1 MVFLIRAMFGKALK
15 TNDALAF
22 AVLTG
27 CLRVSKE
34 SIFTGLNNFK
44 ILSITDTRFDEQ
56 FGFTDAEVQK
66 LLSDYHLE
74 NRFRE
79 VKEWYDGY
87 RFGKAD
93 VYCPWDVINFVDRAK
108 DDPEAKPEAYWI
120 NTSGN
125 DLVKRFIDKAH
136 KTTKNEIE
144 RLIAGEVI
152 ENELRLDLTY
162 EEIDQSI
169 ENLWSVL
176 FTTGYLTQVGRTEEG
191 AYRLVIP
198 NREVREVFR
207 LQINEWFKRSIFSNA
222 ERLTTFW
229 KPEGDSMA
237 LTKPYILVGG
247 IVLFVALLFFFTK
260 LPEIKPEEEKE
271 VTAIVEE
278 KPAAS
283 IWKRRQFVRSVVAQF
298 CYCAAQTGI
307 FGFFINYVTEM
318 DPGISN
324 LRASRILAF
333 GGMALFMIGRLS
345 VSFTMK
351 WLAPGRL
358 LTWYSLLS
366 AVCMA
371 LVVASVGT
379 LSLYALYLS
388 FFFMS
393 IMFPTIFALGLEGM
407 GVYTKKA
414 SSYIVMG
421 VAGGAFS
428 PMLMGY
434 IGEEN
439 MALGFIV
446 PLIAFLYILYFAI
459 KCKR

>member
-1 MVFLIRAMFGKALK
+1 MEKQKKQSLVAAPGGKSYWVPFILITSLFLLWGFAHGLLDVLNKHFQGVFTMTKAESGLVQFSTYIAYFLMALPAGAFMKRYGYRKGIIMGLLLFAIGAFGFIPAAFLHSATPFLIALFVIACGLCILETAANPYSTILGPSASAAQRLNLSQSFNGLGWILGPLVGGLLIFGA
-15 TNDALAF
+15 
-22 AVLTG
+22 
-27 CLRVSKE
+27 S
-34 SIFTGLNNFK
+34 
-44 ILSITDTRFDEQ
+44 
-56 FGFTDAEVQK
+56 
-66 LLSDYHLE
+66 
-74 NRFRE
+74 
-79 VKEWYDGY
+79 
-87 RFGKAD
+87 
-93 VYCPWDVINFVDRAK
+93 
-108 DDPEAKPEAYWI
+108 
-120 NTSGN
+120 
-125 DLVKRFIDKAH
+125 
-136 KTTKNEIE
+136 
-144 RLIAGEVI
+144 
-152 ENELRLDLTY
+152 
-162 EEIDQSI
+162 
-169 ENLWSVL
+169 
-176 FTTGYLTQVGRTEEG
+176 
-191 AYRLVIP
+191 
-198 NREVREVFR
+198 
-207 LQINEWFKRSIFSNA
+207 
-222 ERLTTFW
+222 
-229 KPEGDSMA
+229 EGDSMA

-260 LPEIKPEEEKE
+260 LPEIKPEEEEE

-345 VSFTMK
+345 GSFTMK

-459 KCKR
+459 KCNR

>member
-1 MVFLIRAMFGKALK
+1 MEKQKKQLLVAAPGGKSYLVPFILITSLFLLWGFAHGLLDVLNKHFQGVFTMTKAESGLVQFSTYIAYFLMALPAGAFMKRYGYRKGIIMGLLLFAIGAFGFIPAAFLHSATPFLIALFVIACGLCILETVANPYSTILGPSASAAQRLNLSQSFNGLGWILGPLVGGLLIFGA
-15 TNDALAF
+15 
-22 AVLTG
+22 
-27 CLRVSKE
+27 S
-34 SIFTGLNNFK
+34 
-44 ILSITDTRFDEQ
+44 
-56 FGFTDAEVQK
+56 
-66 LLSDYHLE
+66 
-74 NRFRE
+74 
-79 VKEWYDGY
+79 
-87 RFGKAD
+87 
-93 VYCPWDVINFVDRAK
+93 
-108 DDPEAKPEAYWI
+108 
-120 NTSGN
+120 
-125 DLVKRFIDKAH
+125 
-136 KTTKNEIE
+136 
-144 RLIAGEVI
+144 
-152 ENELRLDLTY
+152 
-162 EEIDQSI
+162 
-169 ENLWSVL
+169 
-176 FTTGYLTQVGRTEEG
+176 
-191 AYRLVIP
+191 
-198 NREVREVFR
+198 
-207 LQINEWFKRSIFSNA
+207 
-222 ERLTTFW
+222 
-229 KPEGDSMA
+229 EGDSMA

-260 LPEIKPEEEKE
+260 LPEIKPEEEEE

-283 IWKRRQFVRSVVAQF
+283 LWKRRQFVRSVVAQF

-345 VSFTMK
+345 GSFTMK

-459 KCKR
+459 KCNR

>member
-1 MVFLIRAMFGKALK
+1 MEKQKKQSLVAAPGGKSYLVPFILITSLFLLWGFAHGLLDVLNKHFQGVFTMTKAESGLVQFSTYIAYFLMALPAGAFMKRYGYRKGIIMGLLLFAIGAFGFIPAAFLHSATPFLIALFVIACGLCILETAANPYSTILGPSASAAQRLNLSQSFNGLGWILGPLVGGLLIFGA
-15 TNDALAF
+15 
-22 AVLTG
+22 
-27 CLRVSKE
+27 S
-34 SIFTGLNNFK
+34 
-44 ILSITDTRFDEQ
+44 
-56 FGFTDAEVQK
+56 
-66 LLSDYHLE
+66 
-74 NRFRE
+74 
-79 VKEWYDGY
+79 
-87 RFGKAD
+87 
-93 VYCPWDVINFVDRAK
+93 
-108 DDPEAKPEAYWI
+108 
-120 NTSGN
+120 
-125 DLVKRFIDKAH
+125 
-136 KTTKNEIE
+136 
-144 RLIAGEVI
+144 
-152 ENELRLDLTY
+152 
-162 EEIDQSI
+162 
-169 ENLWSVL
+169 
-176 FTTGYLTQVGRTEEG
+176 
-191 AYRLVIP
+191 
-198 NREVREVFR
+198 
-207 LQINEWFKRSIFSNA
+207 
-222 ERLTTFW
+222 
-229 KPEGDSMA
+229 EGDSMA

-345 VSFTMK
+345 GSFTMK

-459 KCKR
+459 KCNR

>member
-1 MVFLIRAMFGKALK
+1 MEKQKKQSLVAAPGGKSYLVPFILITSLFLLWGFAHGLLDVLNKHFQGVFTMTKAESGLVQFSTYIAYFLMALPAGAFMKRYGYRKGIIMGLLLFAIGAFGFIPAAFLHSATPFLIALFVIACGLCILETAANPYSTILGPLASAAQRLNLSQSFNGLGWILGPLVGGLLIFGA
-15 TNDALAF
+15 
-22 AVLTG
+22 
-27 CLRVSKE
+27 S
-34 SIFTGLNNFK
+34 
-44 ILSITDTRFDEQ
+44 
-56 FGFTDAEVQK
+56 
-66 LLSDYHLE
+66 
-74 NRFRE
+74 
-79 VKEWYDGY
+79 
-87 RFGKAD
+87 
-93 VYCPWDVINFVDRAK
+93 
-108 DDPEAKPEAYWI
+108 
-120 NTSGN
+120 
-125 DLVKRFIDKAH
+125 
-136 KTTKNEIE
+136 
-144 RLIAGEVI
+144 
-152 ENELRLDLTY
+152 
-162 EEIDQSI
+162 
-169 ENLWSVL
+169 
-176 FTTGYLTQVGRTEEG
+176 
-191 AYRLVIP
+191 
-198 NREVREVFR
+198 
-207 LQINEWFKRSIFSNA
+207 
-222 ERLTTFW
+222 
-229 KPEGDSMA
+229 EGDSMA

-260 LPEIKPEEEKE
+260 LPEIKPEEEEE

-283 IWKRRQFVRSVVAQF
+283 LWKRRQFVRSVVAQF

-345 VSFTMK
+345 GSFTMK

>member
-1 MVFLIRAMFGKALK
+1 MEKQKKQSLVAAPGGKSYLVPFILITSLFLLWGFAHGLLDVLNKHFQGVFTMTKAESGLVQFSTYIAYFLMALPAGAFMKRYGYRKGIIMGLLLFAIGAFGFIPAAFLHSATPFLIALFVIACGLCILETAANPYSTILGPSASAAQRLNLSQSFNGLGWILGPLVGGLLIFGA
-15 TNDALAF
+15 
-22 AVLTG
+22 
-27 CLRVSKE
+27 S
-34 SIFTGLNNFK
+34 
-44 ILSITDTRFDEQ
+44 
-56 FGFTDAEVQK
+56 
-66 LLSDYHLE
+66 
-74 NRFRE
+74 
-79 VKEWYDGY
+79 
-87 RFGKAD
+87 
-93 VYCPWDVINFVDRAK
+93 
-108 DDPEAKPEAYWI
+108 
-120 NTSGN
+120 
-125 DLVKRFIDKAH
+125 
-136 KTTKNEIE
+136 
-144 RLIAGEVI
+144 
-152 ENELRLDLTY
+152 
-162 EEIDQSI
+162 
-169 ENLWSVL
+169 
-176 FTTGYLTQVGRTEEG
+176 
-191 AYRLVIP
+191 
-198 NREVREVFR
+198 
-207 LQINEWFKRSIFSNA
+207 
-222 ERLTTFW
+222 
-229 KPEGDSMA
+229 EGDSMA

-260 LPEIKPEEEKE
+260 LPEIKPEEEEE
-271 VTAIVEE
+271 VTAIVEV

-345 VSFTMK
+345 GSFTMK

-371 LVVASVGT
+371 LVVVSVGT

>member
-1 MVFLIRAMFGKALK
+1 MEKQKKQSLVAAPGGKSYLVPFVLITSLFLLWGFAHGLLDVLNKHFQGVFTMTKAESGLVQFSTYIAYFLMALPAGAFMKRYGYRKGIIMGLLLFAIGAFGFIPAAFLHSATPFLIALFVIACGLCILETAANPYSTILGPSASAAQRLNLSQSFNGLGWILGPLVGGLLIFGA
-15 TNDALAF
+15 
-22 AVLTG
+22 
-27 CLRVSKE
+27 S
-34 SIFTGLNNFK
+34 
-44 ILSITDTRFDEQ
+44 
-56 FGFTDAEVQK
+56 
-66 LLSDYHLE
+66 
-74 NRFRE
+74 
-79 VKEWYDGY
+79 
-87 RFGKAD
+87 
-93 VYCPWDVINFVDRAK
+93 
-108 DDPEAKPEAYWI
+108 
-120 NTSGN
+120 
-125 DLVKRFIDKAH
+125 
-136 KTTKNEIE
+136 
-144 RLIAGEVI
+144 
-152 ENELRLDLTY
+152 
-162 EEIDQSI
+162 
-169 ENLWSVL
+169 
-176 FTTGYLTQVGRTEEG
+176 
-191 AYRLVIP
+191 
-198 NREVREVFR
+198 
-207 LQINEWFKRSIFSNA
+207 
-222 ERLTTFW
+222 
-229 KPEGDSMA
+229 EGDSMA

-260 LPEIKPEEEKE
+260 LPEIKPEEEEE

-345 VSFTMK
+345 GSFTMK

-446 PLIAFLYILYFAI
+446 PLIAFLYILYFAM
-459 KCKR
+459 KCNR

>member
-1 MVFLIRAMFGKALK
+1 MEKQKKQLLVAAPGGKSYLVPFILITSLFLLWGFAHGLLDVLNKHFQGVFTMTKAESGLVQFSTYIAYFLMALPAGAFMKRYGYRKGIIMGLLLFAIGAFGFIPAAFLHSATPFLIALFVIACGLCILETAANPYSTILGPSASAAQRLNLSQSFNGLGWILGPLVGGLLIFGA
-15 TNDALAF
+15 
-22 AVLTG
+22 
-27 CLRVSKE
+27 S
-34 SIFTGLNNFK
+34 
-44 ILSITDTRFDEQ
+44 
-56 FGFTDAEVQK
+56 
-66 LLSDYHLE
+66 
-74 NRFRE
+74 
-79 VKEWYDGY
+79 
-87 RFGKAD
+87 
-93 VYCPWDVINFVDRAK
+93 
-108 DDPEAKPEAYWI
+108 
-120 NTSGN
+120 
-125 DLVKRFIDKAH
+125 
-136 KTTKNEIE
+136 
-144 RLIAGEVI
+144 
-152 ENELRLDLTY
+152 
-162 EEIDQSI
+162 
-169 ENLWSVL
+169 
-176 FTTGYLTQVGRTEEG
+176 
-191 AYRLVIP
+191 
-198 NREVREVFR
+198 
-207 LQINEWFKRSIFSNA
+207 
-222 ERLTTFW
+222 
-229 KPEGDSMA
+229 EGDSMA

-260 LPEIKPEEEKE
+260 LPEIKPEEEEE

-345 VSFTMK
+345 GSFTMK

>member
-1 MVFLIRAMFGKALK
+1 MEKQKKQSLVAAPGGKSYLVPFVLITSLFLLWGFAHGLLDVLNKHFQGVFTMTKAESGLVQFSTYIAYFLMALPAGAFMKRYGYRKGIIMGLLLFAIGAFGFIPAAFLHSATPFLIALFVIACGLCILETAANPYSTILGPSASAAQRLNLSQSFNGLGWILGPLVGGLLIFGA
-15 TNDALAF
+15 
-22 AVLTG
+22 
-27 CLRVSKE
+27 S
-34 SIFTGLNNFK
+34 
-44 ILSITDTRFDEQ
+44 
-56 FGFTDAEVQK
+56 
-66 LLSDYHLE
+66 
-74 NRFRE
+74 
-79 VKEWYDGY
+79 
-87 RFGKAD
+87 
-93 VYCPWDVINFVDRAK
+93 
-108 DDPEAKPEAYWI
+108 
-120 NTSGN
+120 
-125 DLVKRFIDKAH
+125 
-136 KTTKNEIE
+136 
-144 RLIAGEVI
+144 
-152 ENELRLDLTY
+152 
-162 EEIDQSI
+162 
-169 ENLWSVL
+169 
-176 FTTGYLTQVGRTEEG
+176 
-191 AYRLVIP
+191 
-198 NREVREVFR
+198 
-207 LQINEWFKRSIFSNA
+207 
-222 ERLTTFW
+222 
-229 KPEGDSMA
+229 EGDSMA

-260 LPEIKPEEEKE
+260 LPEIKPEEEEE

-345 VSFTMK
+345 GSFTMK

-446 PLIAFLYILYFAI
+446 PLIAI
-459 KCKR
+459 KCNR

>member
-1 MVFLIRAMFGKALK
+1 MEKQKKQSLVAAPGGKSYLVPFVLITSLFLLWGFAHGLLDVLNKHFQGVFTMTKAESGLVQFSTYIAYFLMALPAGAFMKRYGYRKGIIMGLLLFAIGAFGFIPAAFLHSATPFLIALFVIACGLCILETAANPYSTILGPSASAAQRLNLSQSFNGLGWILGPLVGGLLIFGA
-15 TNDALAF
+15 
-22 AVLTG
+22 
-27 CLRVSKE
+27 S
-34 SIFTGLNNFK
+34 
-44 ILSITDTRFDEQ
+44 
-56 FGFTDAEVQK
+56 
-66 LLSDYHLE
+66 
-74 NRFRE
+74 
-79 VKEWYDGY
+79 
-87 RFGKAD
+87 
-93 VYCPWDVINFVDRAK
+93 
-108 DDPEAKPEAYWI
+108 
-120 NTSGN
+120 
-125 DLVKRFIDKAH
+125 
-136 KTTKNEIE
+136 
-144 RLIAGEVI
+144 
-152 ENELRLDLTY
+152 
-162 EEIDQSI
+162 
-169 ENLWSVL
+169 
-176 FTTGYLTQVGRTEEG
+176 
-191 AYRLVIP
+191 
-198 NREVREVFR
+198 
-207 LQINEWFKRSIFSNA
+207 
-222 ERLTTFW
+222 
-229 KPEGDSMA
+229 EGDSMA

-260 LPEIKPEEEKE
+260 LPEIKPEEEEE

-318 DPGISN
+318 NPGISN

-345 VSFTMK
+345 GSFTMK

-459 KCKR
+459 KCNR